1 MRSYEL
7 ERVFENYRIVDSS
20 HGENWN
26 QIRVFYSIE
35 TNRIEFIYLVCECPE
50 EAKRVMDDKLW
61 FTQKLKRYN
70 VKITALSNDILKAPE
85 YSSDP
90 ENVAVIIKPPGN
102 LEVIEELPD
111 GPNLLMQ
118 VQQLVKIVTQL
129 DENQVSRL

>member
-7 ERVFENYRIVDSS
+7 ERVFENYRIVS
-20 HGENWN
+20 ERLIKNWN

-50 EAKRVMDDKLW
+50 EAKRVMDDKMW

-70 VKITALSNDILKAPE
+70 VKITALSSDLMKAPE

-111 GPNLLMQ
+111 GPNLMMQ
-118 VQQLVKIVTQL
+118 VQQIVKVVTQL
-129 DENQVSRL
+129 DDNQVA